1 MAFQCSDGR
10 SCRVRTDQQGSN
22 QGRGKVD
29 AGACR
34 IDFSEGE
41 CMAGPIDQAT
51 GARGDFPCFGERLKH
66 CILVVEDNQL
76 NRELLR
82 DWLEVEG
89 YEVWSAA
96 DLKASY
102 EVFSKRLPDA
112 VLLDINLGSENGLD
126 LLAWMRQ
133 KPETR
138 ETPPIPVPSHALVAE
153 QERILKAGC
162 RPCRSNTSHFRP

>member
-1 MAFQCSDGR
+1 
-10 SCRVRTDQQGSN
+10 V
-22 QGRGKVD
+22 
-29 AGACR
+29 
-34 IDFSEGE
+34 
-41 CMAGPIDQAT
+41 
-51 GARGDFPCFGERLKH
+51 KH

-126 LLAWMRQ
+126 LIAWMRQ
-133 KPETR
+133 KPELGQ
-138 ETPPIPVPSHALVAE
+138 IPVIAVTAHALVAE
-153 QERILKAGC
+153 QERILQAGC
-162 RPCRSNTSHFRP
+162 RTCLSKPIDFQLLREALDLWLQDSNMSQMSS